1 MKNST
6 FSAQVANNLLTLL
19 QGYTKG
25 IRFLLVMFLT
35 LTVSAEV
42 WGATLTLNNLGA
54 SLTST
59 SNATIST
66 TTITATGNNTSSY
79 VINYLQ
85 CKKQTYSS
93 SHAMLL
99 AKSTGAFISNKTAM
113 PGNIKSVTVYV
124 LTNAAS
130 KTTYHCA
137 FSTTECTSAYTTGST
152 AVNITGGNSNEY
164 TCTVSNAKYFCISL
178 GNTNNGQV
186 YKLDVEY
193 EVDTPPSCTTP
204 PTVSAG
210 SSSNVAATTA
220 TVSCSG
226 GITSLGS
233 AGCSI
238 ESYGFVYGT
247 SSNPTISNSKV
258 QVGTTYTT
266 TGTAF
271 TKELTG
277 LTANTTYYVRP
288 YATNGNGTAYG
299 TQTSFKTLEL
309 PKYTVTLNAG
319 PGTCAA
325 SVTETSAGA
334 GVTLPTPTLDCGDWE
349 FAGWKTTSAVT
360 TETTTKPT
368 LIAAGTYKPTDN
380 TTLYAVYERTEDGG
394 SGGGSTEVTFN
405 FGYKDW
411 GKDASFSG
419 TTYSTVEQ
427 NKNGVSVT
435 YTRNDGSL
443 YANTTSLRL
452 YKTNTLTFDAGSNT
466 ITSITFTGNIG
477 QSDITTNAETCTN
490 SISALS
496 WAGSSKSVTFT
507 RPSNASSYATLTSA
521 TLTIGSGS
529 TTYYHS
535 TPDCGGTPVETY
547 TVTFDANGHG
557 TAPAAQTI
565 TSGETASEPTEPEE
579 TGYTF
584 GGWYSNQQC
593 TGDPFDFSTAI
604 TDDITLYAKWTIAEY
619 TIKATLDHCTV
630 APEIPTTYTYTGSA
644 ANLTYT
650 FTPEDGYGLPKT
662 ITFSGCEYTWNQ
674 STGVLTLTGVIKSNV
689 TFTIAAKKIHIITWM
704 VNGEQYTTG
713 EPSTTV
719 LNNERV
725 STLPT
730 NPTLDCSGKTFVG
743 WSDQEV
749 SDGNKPSVLFTSA
762 GTSPQIL
769 KNTTFHAVFATLT
782 GSVSGSNTT
791 DVLTHEINGK
801 ESDNTTYAAFT
812 DKTYNSNAVYAGNT
826 ANGNSA
832 IQLRSDKSTSG
843 IVTTTSGGY
852 AKSITVEWNSNT
864 ATERTL
870 DIYGKNEAY
879 ADASNLY
886 GNDNTTKGTKLGS
899 IICGTSTELTI
910 DGDYQ
915 YIGLRSNAGAMYLNS
930 ISIVWSS
937 SAAPTYTGYTTTC
950 TFTAPE
956 LDAPTGLTVDEVTC
970 SSVTLSWD
978 EVDGASGYEVVRTL
992 NANNNTYTTT
1002 ETSYTIGNLEGGKLN
1017 SWKVRAIGDGTNYS
1031 SSEYTTGKDFT
1042 TLFSVKY
1049 YDDGVIW
1056 HGCDNGCVANGGSF
1070 DICEE
1075 APTKANNTFA
1085 GWATTADGEVEY
1097 QAGETINNIA
1107 ANVTLHAVWSD
1118 VTYTVNWSVNGVDN
1132 QVTYTH
1138 GQDLVLPTIDI
1149 EPCDGMDHVG
1159 WTDQLA
1165 YRHGTDKLFTEAEGT
1180 VTSDA
1185 TYYAV
1190 FATKTSS
1197 DGGAETTFDFSTGY
1211 TNAETVSSAIQGDI
1225 TVTFDKG
1232 TNSNAPKYYES
1243 GEAIRAYGGNTI
1255 TVSSTKTISKIVI
1268 TFGTSDGSNAITT
1281 DVGTFST
1288 DTWSGETNSIVFT
1301 INGSSG
1307 NRRIQSIAVTSSGSA
1322 SYYTDYTTT
1331 CGSRQ
1336 LDTPTNLTT
1345 TDITYK
1351 SATLTWDEVAGAR
1364 SYKVVINGTE
1374 YNTNTNS
1381 YTTHPLKQKT
1391 AYTWTVQAIGNG
1403 TTFTDSEISAEAT
1416 FTTAASITITWVA
1429 GANKPSSNTI
1439 IAGQSIG
1446 QALGELPTPETPA
1459 GCKEKTFMGWSTT
1472 RNIASDGSDFDPIT
1486 EDIVPTENTTYY
1498 AVFAQGDIAGAA
1510 NITDELTHT
1519 INGQESTNTTYVD
1532 FSNKSYT
1539 SNAVYAGNSCN
1550 GTSDVRG
1557 VIQLRSN
1564 NSTSGIITT
1573 ASGGSIKS
1581 ITVEWDSHTA
1591 DGRTLDIYGKNTAY
1605 SAASDLYDDTKKGA
1619 ILGSIVKGTST
1630 SLTIDGNYQYI
1641 GLRSKSG
1648 AMYLT
1653 SITIEWQSGEV
1664 TYTDYS
1670 TSCGDF
1676 LVTYYGFNTGGYTT
1690 ICGDNPGEITVPQF
1704 DTYTIPT
1711 CTPTEDPQGLNR
1723 TFAGT
1728 WVDDKGNSYKPG
1740 DSFEVTDDITLYAQ
1754 WTWNTNTIPTD
1765 ESGIADLAT
1774 TDIVV
1779 TGGNTL
1785 TLAEGTTTINSL
1797 TLKGGLQADSTY
1809 AMPIINVPN
1818 NATLV
1823 RKDSKIHLDLTVNN
1837 QSYYPFAV
1845 PFEVTNTS
1853 ENVNYLDT
1861 TLKKYANDN
1870 KGYGEFYEILE
1881 YNGALR
1887 AENGV
1892 NSAKNWVHVGRHTA
1906 QKPSYLVPG
1915 KGYAISAVPAKGE
1928 TTTTIRI
1935 SMDVDDGWFAGGE
1948 KASITVDETTTTRN
1962 QIAVSAHTG
1971 AAANQHKRHAGWNF
1985 VANPYLAN
1993 FSANE
1998 NISGAGYLNGK
2009 LLIENGNYSYTT
2021 DEVPY
2026 VTIPTYNFA
2035 HYYQVKLSEATLSPA
2050 YGFFVQVGTGG
2061 TMTFKTAGRQQA
2073 PAGLAARNAEE
2084 RLVKM
2089 DVDITLSDNHSSDQ
2103 TGIIIS
2109 DRYSD
2114 AYEIG
2119 RDLEKLFGSAY
2130 NLSVYTLMADNTP
2143 LAFQALAIRSN
2154 MQVIPVGY
2162 RAPEQ
2167 GEYTFALNTNTS
2179 SIDLLNEQYEQLV
2192 LVDYQTGELTN
2203 LLISDYTFYS
2213 ERTQADNRFAI
2224 YAVPR
2229 QNAPT
2234 DLPNAIGQDKQAQK
2248 IIHNGHLYILRD
2260 GNVYNGNGQ
2269 IVK

>member
-6 FSAQVANNLLTLL
+6 FSAQVANNLSKVL

-25 IRFLLVMFLT
+25 IRFIALLTMLFTVGVGQMWGYTGTFT
-35 LTVSAEV
+35 LVESYNSSTGLESGYYVI
-42 WGATLTLNNLGA
+42 TA
-54 SLTST
+54 SPSSST
-59 SNATIST
+59 IKAMGTTISSGR
-66 TTITATGNNTSSY
+66 ATG
-79 VINYLQ
+79 
-85 CKKQTYSS
+85 QTV
-93 SHAMLL
+93 
-99 AKSTGAFISNKTAM
+99 TISNKTITNPTDAIVWYIEKS
-113 PGNIKSVTVYV
+113 GNTYSFKNVNDNNYIYQYSTTSGKGLAISTSKQSSWSINAYNSTSPIGFCFTSSQTSNNYLKWNNSSSWFSTYKSGYDVGMAPVALYK
-124 LTNAAS
+124 LAAS
-130 KTTYHCA
+130 
-137 FSTTECTSAYTTGST
+137 
-152 AVNITGGNSNEY
+152 AV
-164 TCTVSNAKYFCISL
+164 A
-178 GNTNNGQV
+178 
-186 YKLDVEY
+186 D
-193 EVDTPPSCTTP
+193 P
-204 PTVSAG
+204 
-210 SSSNVAATTA
+210 
-220 TVSCSG
+220 
-226 GITSLGS
+226 
-233 AGCSI
+233 
-238 ESYGFVYGT
+238 
-247 SSNPTISNSKV
+247 
-258 QVGTTYTT
+258 
-266 TGTAF
+266 
-271 TKELTG
+271 
-277 LTANTTYYVRP
+277 
-288 YATNGNGTAYG
+288 
-299 TQTSFKTLEL
+299 
-309 PKYTVTLNAG
+309 YTVTFNAG
-319 PGTCAA
+319 SGT
-325 SVTETSAGA
+325 STTSLTETSAGA
-334 GVTLPTPTLDCGDWE
+334 GVTLPTATICDGWS
-349 FAGWKTTSAVT
+349 FAGWAEESVANQ
-360 TETTTKPT
+360 TTTAPT
-368 LIAAGTYKPTDN
+368 TLFEAGDNYKPAEDC
-380 TTLYAVYERTEDGG
+380 TLYAVYTKTET
-394 SGGGSTEVTFN
+394 SQGGGTTTVTGELSFDNVTQRTSLSTSEQVWENEGITFTNQKASSTSNVADYSNPVRLYKSSSISITAPGNITQIKFNCVSGYVISITGASTSNNIVTVAL
-405 FGYKDW
+405 D
-411 GKDASFSG
+411 G
-419 TTYSTVEQ
+419 TSDTYTISSLSAQVRLDSL
-427 NKNGVSVT
+427 SVT
-435 YTRNDGSL
+435 YT
-443 YANTTSLRL
+443 TS
-452 YKTNTLTFDAGSNT
+452 G
-466 ITSITFTGNIG
+466 G
-477 QSDITTNAETCTN
+477 
-490 SISALS
+490 
-496 WAGSSKSVTFT
+496 
-507 RPSNASSYATLTSA
+507 
-521 TLTIGSGS
+521 GS

-535 TPDCGGTPVETY
+535 TPDCGGATPETF

-565 TSGETASEPTEPEE
+565 TSGETASEPTEPKE

-584 GGWYSNQQC
+584 GGWYKEAAC
-593 TGDPFDFSTAI
+593 TNLFDFSTPI

-619 TIKATLDHCTV
+619 TITATLTHCS
-630 APEIPTTYTYTGSA
+630 ADPEIPTTYRYTGSA
-644 ANLTYT
+644 ANLSYT
-650 FTPEDGYGLPKT
+650 ITPEDGYGLPKT
-662 ITFSGCEYTWNQ
+662 IAAAGCGDYTWDP
-674 STGVLTLTGVIKSNV
+674 STGALSITGIIKSNV
-689 TFTIAAKKIHIITWM
+689 TITITAKQIHTITWM
-704 VNGEQYTTG
+704 VNGEQYTT
-713 EPSTTV
+713 SATV

-749 SDGNKPSVLFTSA
+749 SDGNKPNVLFTSA

-782 GSVSGSNTT
+782 NSGNGQNTT

-801 ESDNTTYAAFT
+801 ATGNTTYAAFT

-826 ANGNSA
+826 ANGNGGV
-832 IQLRSDKSTSG
+832 QLRSTNQSG
-843 IVTTTSGGY
+843 IVTTRSGGY

-870 DIYGKNEAY
+870 DIYGKNEDY

-886 GNDNTTKGTKLGS
+886 DNDNTTKGTKLGS

-915 YIGLRSNAGAMYLNS
+915 YIGLRSNDGAMYINS

-937 SAAPTYTGYTTTC
+937 SPSPTYTGYTTTC
-950 TFTAPE
+950 TFTAPA
-956 LDAPTGLTVDEVTC
+956 LAAPTGLTIDEVTC

-978 EVDGASGYEVVRTL
+978 EVDGASSYEVVRTL
-992 NANNNTYTTT
+992 GSNTTYNTT
-1002 ETSYTIGNLEGGKLN
+1002 ETSITIDNLDGGKEN
-1017 SWKVRAIGDGTNYS
+1017 SWKVRAIGDGINYNN
-1031 SSEYTTGKDFT
+1031 SEYTIGEKFT

-1049 YDDGVIW
+1049 YVDGVIW

-1107 ANVTLHAVWSD
+1107 ANVTLHAVWSA
-1118 VTYTVNWSVNGVDN
+1118 VTYTVNWSVNGEDN
-1132 QVTYTH
+1132 PVTYTH
-1138 GQDLVLPTIDI
+1138 GQDLALPSIDI

-1159 WTDQLA
+1159 WTDELG
-1165 YRHGTDKLFTEAEGT
+1165 YRHGTDILFTEASGT

-1190 FATKTSS
+1190 FATETSS
-1197 DGGAETTFDFSTGY
+1197 DEGTETILDFSQKGY
-1211 TNAETVSSAIQGDI
+1211 TNQQAISSATEGDI
-1225 TVTFDKG
+1225 TATFDKG
-1232 TNSNAPKYYES
+1232 TNANSNAPKYYTT
-1243 GEAIRAYGGNTI
+1243 GTAIRAYGGNTI
-1255 TVSSTKTISKIVI
+1255 TVSSENTIFNVVI
-1268 TFGTSDGSNAITT
+1268 TFSTGDDGNAITASNGSYT
-1281 DVGTFST
+1281 DGINTNGTYSNG
-1288 DTWSGETNSIVFT
+1288 TWNGSAKSITFT
-1301 INGSSG
+1301 IGGTSG
-1307 NRRIQSIAVTSSGSA
+1307 HRRIKSIAVTTTGNA
-1322 SYYTDYTTT
+1322 SYYTDHTTT

-1336 LDTPTNLTT
+1336 LETPTNLNT
-1345 TDITYK
+1345 TDITHN

-1374 YNTNTNS
+1374 YNTNNNS
-1381 YTTHPLKQKT
+1381 YTARSLKQKT

-1403 TTFTDSEISAEAT
+1403 TTFIDSEISAEAT
-1416 FTTAASITITWVA
+1416 FTTEVAVTITWIA
-1429 GANKPSSNTI
+1429 GATKTTNPI
-1439 IAGQSIG
+1439 IYGQSIG
-1446 QALGELPTPETPA
+1446 EALGELPTPETPA
-1459 GCKEKTFMGWSTT
+1459 GCKGKAFMGWSTT

-1519 INGQESTNTTYVD
+1519 INGKESTNTTYVD

-1550 GTSDVRG
+1550 GTSDARG

-1581 ITVEWDSHTA
+1581 ITVEWNSYTA
-1591 DGRTLDIYGKNTAY
+1591 DGRTLDIYGKTTAY

-1630 SLTIDGNYQYI
+1630 SLTIDDNYQYI

-1653 SITIEWQSGEV
+1653 SITIVWQSGEV

-1690 ICGDNPGEITVPQF
+1690 ICGDNSGEITVPQF
-1704 DTYTIPT
+1704 TTYTIPT

-1765 ESGIADLAT
+1765 DEGIGDLAT

-1797 TLKGGLQADSTY
+1797 TLKGGLQSNGSY

-1845 PFEVTNTS
+1845 PFEVQNIKA
-1853 ENVNYLDT
+1853 NIHYLDE
-1861 TLKKYANDN
+1861 TLNSAAT
-1870 KGYGEFYEILE
+1870 YGKHYQVLT
-1881 YNGALR
+1881 YDGALR

-1892 NSAKNWVHVGRHTA
+1892 HDKNWTEVNRHDA
-1906 QKPSYLVPG
+1906 KKPSYLVPG
-1915 KGYAISAVPAKGE
+1915 KGYAISAVPAAGKD
-1928 TTTTIRI
+1928 TVTIRI
-1935 SMDVDDGWFAGGE
+1935 SMSVDNKWLANGE
-1948 KASITVDETTTTRN
+1948 QYQLDTITRN

-1971 AAANQHKRHAGWNF
+1971 TAATEHPRHAGWNF
-1985 VANPYLAN
+1985 VANPYLTN
-1993 FSANE
+1993 FAGTNASNE
-1998 NISGAGYLNGK
+1998 EGAFINGE
-2009 LLIENGNYSYTT
+2009 IIINNGEYSYGGE
-2021 DEVPY
+2021 DVPY

-2035 HYYQVKLSEATLSPA
+2035 HYYQLQLSEATLSPA
-2050 YGFFVQVGTGG
+2050 YGFFVQVGTSG
-2061 TMTFKTAGRQQA
+2061 TMDFATSGRQAA
-2073 PAGLAARNAEE
+2073 PAGLAARSAEE
-2084 RLVKM
+2084 RPVKM

-2109 DRYSD
+2109 DRYSE

-2167 GEYTFALNTNTS
+2167 GEYTFRLNEATS

-2203 LLISDYTFYS
+2203 LLIADYTFYS